1 MVNSY
6 GYTFRKDGH
15 TRIVEYDLPRKQKA
29 LMQLL
34 GKVRPNV
41 LLLQRRAAQNPGP
54 VPYISDYANGDVEME
69 DVEDEPEPPGESTMD
84 GGDDQA
90 ALPRAVTGAVKTIR
104 GRNER
109 VVPPEEARA
118 HLRRLFAR
126 EPEMT
131 TLVFGRHGPFAR
143 GTRKRA
149 EADMFF
155 LDVLPVPPTR
165 FRPPAKMGDS
175 VFEHPQN
182 ELLTK
187 VLVTTYRLRDLEEAL
202 REANAKPAEAP
213 EVSPL
218 LPFIIIGV
226 KYSTW
231 ILIGRSPRGCSSWHT
246 TKNIRTTA

>member
-1 MVNSY
+1 M
-6 GYTFRKDGH
+6 
-15 TRIVEYDLPRKQKA
+15 E
-29 LMQLL
+29 LL

-41 LLLQRRAAQNPGP
+41 LLLQRRAAENPGP
-54 VPYISDYANGDVEME
+54 VPYVSNYDEDVEME
-69 DVEDEPEPPGESTMD
+69 DVEDEPEPAGESTMD
-84 GGDDQA
+84 DRPVDN
-90 ALPRAVTGAVKTIR
+90 ALPRAVSGAVKTIR

-143 GTRKRA
+143 TGAGSRKKA
-149 EADMFF
+149 DADMFF
-155 LDVLPVPPTR
+155 MEVLPVPPTR

-187 VLVTTYRLRDLEEAL
+187 VLVTAYRLRDLEEAL
-202 REANAKPAEAP
+202 REAGAKPAEAV
-213 EVSPL
+213 EVSLSYLIRKRL
-218 LPFIIIGV
+218 LLN
-226 KYSTW
+226 Y
-231 ILIGRSPRGCSSWHT
+231 
-246 TKNIRTTA
+246 